1 MKFIE
6 IVLWDA
12 IFWLLYWTAS
22 VGLWAWTGQGDLL
35 GILVIGTIMT
45 LILTAYLLTQECV
58 LIDDWE
64 PAIVHREKP
73 VEVHPYVEEEKEPR
87 PEPASS
93 TRPSVG
99 FEPGTPMRTDVDLG
113 VLDGNDDDSV
123 S

>member
-12 IFWLLYWTAS
+12 IYWLLYAPTS
-22 VGLWAWTGQGDLL
+22 ILLWAWTGQGDLL
-35 GILVIGTIMT
+35 GILVIGS
-45 LILTAYLLTQECV
+45 ILTLLLSVFLATQDCL

-64 PAIVHREKP
+64 PAIIVTKP
-73 VEVHPYVEEEKEPR
+73 LEVHPYVEKEKEPR
-87 PEPASS
+87 PEPEPS

-99 FEPGTPMRTDVDLG
+99 FEPGTPMRTDIDLS
-113 VLDGNDDDSV
+113 VLDGNDDDNV